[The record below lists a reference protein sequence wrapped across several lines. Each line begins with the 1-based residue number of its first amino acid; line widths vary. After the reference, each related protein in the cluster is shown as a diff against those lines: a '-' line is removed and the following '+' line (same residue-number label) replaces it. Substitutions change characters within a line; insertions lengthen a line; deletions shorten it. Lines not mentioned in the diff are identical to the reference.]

1 MKPGLLGII
10 GPSLA
15 LLLVACGD
23 GNNSGGGGNNPV
35 PEVSLAESGIY
46 SATLVTLS
54 GDVALMSQLL
64 ARDGTTA
71 ITLETDD
78 SERATV
84 VLWGESDRESG

>member
-35 PEVSLAESGIY
+35 PEVSLA
-46 SATLVTLS
+46 
-54 GDVALMSQLL
+54 
-64 ARDGTTA
+64 
-71 ITLETDD
+71 
-78 SERATV
+78 
-84 VLWGESDRESG
+84 